1 MFLREVDRRRCNR
14 SFLLNTRA
22 QRCERVNLLRKTE
35 VLLLTLD
42 TDYERFAEQRI
53 NKVLKTSKG
62 QTDELNV
69 SQEESCLPQAKEG
82 T

>member
-1 MFLREVDRRRCNR
+1 MCNR

-22 QRCERVNLLRKTE
+22 QRRERVNLLRETE

-42 TDYERFAEQRI
+42 RDYERFAEQRI

-69 SQEESCLPQAKEG
+69 SQ
-82 T
+82 